1 MVKKISSNALT
12 LMLFFVNLMS
22 SVDINIFKRFD
33 LKMFAE
39 KEKRNL
45 DTQKVAN
52 LLIDVNSIN

>member
-33 LKMFAE
+33 LKMFEE
-39 KEKRNL
+39 KEKSNL

>member
-52 LLIDVNSIN
+52 LLIDVNSKH

>member
-1 MVKKISSNALT
+1 MKKISSNALT

-33 LKMFAE
+33 LKMFEE
-39 KEKRNL
+39 KEKSNL